1 MKLKDKVAIVAGG
14 GRDIGRAISLRL
26 ARDGAKVFVVYFDDE
41 ATSKD
46 TVETIKKEGGTAVLH
61 HADLTKSDDIAAMVK
76 AAVAAF
82 GEKIDILVNVT
93 GGLVARKTLAD
104 IDEAFIDFVMNLNF
118 KSTVLVCKAVLPYLG
133 AGSAIVNFSSQAARD
148 GGGPGSSMYAAGKGA
163 VATFTRGM
171 AKELGP
177 RGIRVNALCPGM
189 IATTFHDTFSKPEV
203 RVAVAG
209 ATPLR
214 REGDAREIAGVVS
227 YLASEDSSFV
237 TGVCLDVNGGTF
249 FS

>member
-1 MKLKDKVAIVAGG
+1 MNLKDKVAIVAGG
-14 GRDIGRAISLRL
+14 GRDIGRSISLRL

-41 ATSKD
+41 ATSRD
-46 TVETIKKEGGTAVLH
+46 TVETICKEGGTAVLH
-61 HADLTKSDDIAAMVK
+61 HADLTKAEDIAAMVM

-104 IDEAFIDFVMNLNF
+104 IDEKFVDFVMGLNF
-118 KSTVLVCKAVLPYLG
+118 KTTVMVSKAALPHLG
-133 AGSAIVNFSSQAARD
+133 HGSAIVNFSSQAARD
-148 GGGPGSSMYAAGKGA
+148 GGGAGSSIYAASKGA

-177 RGIRVNALCPGM
+177 KGIRVNAICPGM
-189 IATTFHDTFSKPEV
+189 ISTSFHDIFSKPEV
-203 RVAVAG
+203 RTAVAG
-209 ATPLR
+209 STPLR
-214 REGDAREIAGVVS
+214 REGHASEIASAVS

-237 TGVCLDVNGGTF
+237 TGVCLDVNGGTL